1 MFIPIIYLDELEA
14 VGIESGCT
22 SEQRRSGLRKTSYWS
37 DTLPC
42 LIAAC
47 TLFTRIEGVNK
58 GADPLEPDPH
68 LLLVPD
74 DPRWLPYPAN
84 PARCAHLDDRAVLD
98 RRVPAQGGD
107 DHPEGHVVTRGDVS
121 ISWERYWTVGK
132 TSPGSFAG
140 NVSTVSPHRIS
151 GIPPTSESLRRIEGS
166 VWTSRI
172 G

>member
-1 MFIPIIYLDELEA
+1 M
-14 VGIESGCT
+14 
-22 SEQRRSGLRKTSYWS
+22 RKTSYWS

-47 TLFTRIEGVNK
+47 TL
-58 GADPLEPDPH
+58 
-68 LLLVPD
+68 LLVLKALTRVLIPWNQIHISSLSLMIRVGCLIR
-74 DPRWLPYPAN
+74 PIP
-84 PARCAHLDDRAVLD
+84 LDVPIWMIVPFSIVVY
-98 RRVPAQGGD
+98 RVKE
-107 DHPEGHVVTRGDVS
+107 DHPEGHVATRGDVS
-121 ISWERYWTVGK
+121 ISWERYWTIGK